1 MTTDAVGDTIA
12 DIGKAFDRLAEALL
26 AMDETAW
33 DVDDVARY
41 LDVSPQTVRRMFADG
56 EIPGRRVGRRWLTTR
71 DAVIESINNRE

>member
-1 MTTDAVGDTIA
+1 MTTDAVGDAIA